1 MATTETTK
9 IIKIVVEGN
18 QAKATMDG
26 VTLSTKQ
33 LNEELK
39 KVEANAQGASAA
51 TGGATATVL
60 ELGRT
65 VSDSNYGIRGMANN
79 LSQLASNLVF
89 TTRAAGG
96 LGAGLKSIWSAI
108 MGPLGLILAFQAAI
122 ALLERMAMTSE
133 QTSSSLND
141 VYGKSV
147 NETVTKLMVL
157 QKTIQST
164 QLTLEEKQYIL
175 GTAKEEMADLGITV
189 DETATSFGDLE
200 AQLDENIKVMTKTAL
215 AQGFLNTIQEAAN
228 DVAKAQA
235 SSLSEYTDS
244 LDSVLLSYF
253 ELESLLGMTTT
264 TGIAA
269 LGTAASRAQ
278 DEQQEAIK
286 EAEFRLEKAFELLQ
300 ELTEDGDRLLD
311 YVFGGDEKQKNKRAR
326 ALKIF
331 KQGLFDVESVI
342 RNSYKS
348 LMIAE
353 TDNEIEKLKIQRN
366 FAEQAIHDKY
376 EQFEERQKIRLQD
389 YLASIKGHE
398 REAQLAADANAK
410 FEQSMT
416 DAAQQRTDAVLAIQS
431 NYAQKILDKEEEIFD
446 KTKTMEFDFR
456 REYLDSRALFF
467 DEARIQA
474 SEANNKILEEEIAH
488 REEMAALLT
497 PDSLA
502 RLEAENEIAMMRM
515 QLKEQ
520 ELDHEIMIINA
531 RKNINSEYLSFM
543 QGIGS
548 ALAAASQQGSAL
560 ATAALVIQK
569 GAAIASI
576 VLEAQRSI
584 AEATTAT
591 GSANQKVVDF
601 YAPMG
606 FMGLAPMAAQ
616 IAANTSMLAANNART
631 KIGAGISIA
640 NILATTIGGNKNIK
654 GTSTST
660 AGGGGVGGGRTF
672 DFNLV
677 GTTGTN
683 QLAEAVGAQFQEPI
697 QAFVVSSQMTSQQEL
712 DLEIS
717 TGASLGD

>member
-26 VTLSTKQ
+26 VTLSTKE
-33 LNEELK
+33 LNAELK
-39 KVEANAQGASAA
+39 KVEANARGASAA

-133 QTSSSLND
+133 KASDSFND

-147 NETVTKLMVL
+147 NETVAKLMVL

-164 QLTLEEKQYIL
+164 QLTLEEKQHIL
-175 GTAKEEMADLGITV
+175 GTAKEEMADLGIEV
-189 DETATSFGDLE
+189 DETATNFESLE
-200 AQLDENIKVMTKTAL
+200 KALEKNIKIMMKTAV
-215 AQGFLNTIQEAAN
+215 AQGFLNVFQESANEFAKEQMKTTEEALSGWDNFLIEWGGMYSYRSEIQAEKEE
-228 DVAKAQA
+228 KAQENREEA
-235 SSLSEYTDS
+235 MSKHNNK
-244 LDSVLLSYF
+244 
-253 ELESLLGMTTT
+253 M
-264 TGIAA
+264 
-269 LGTAASRAQ
+269 TAA
-278 DEQQEAIK
+278 
-286 EAEFRLEKAFELLQ
+286 FEELQ
-300 ELTEDGDRLLD
+300 KTLEDGDRLLD
-311 YVFGGDEKQKNKRAR
+311 YVFGTGDEKQKSKRTR

-331 KQGLFDVESVI
+331 KQGIFDVESVI

-398 REAQLAADANAK
+398 REAQLAAEANAK

-497 PDSLA
+497 DSLA

-576 VLEAQRSI
+576 VVEAQRSI

>member
-26 VTLSTKQ
+26 VTLSTKE
-33 LNEELK
+33 LNAELK

-133 QTSSSLND
+133 KASDSFND

-147 NETVTKLMVL
+147 NETVAKLMVL

-164 QLTLEEKQYIL
+164 QLTLEEKQHIL
-175 GTAKEEMADLGITV
+175 GTAKEEMADLGIEV
-189 DETATSFGDLE
+189 DETATNFESLE
-200 AQLDENIKVMTKTAL
+200 KALEKNIKIMMKTAV
-215 AQGFLNTIQEAAN
+215 AQGFLNVFQESANEFAKEQMKTTEEALSGWDNFLIEWGGMYSYRSEIQAEKEE
-228 DVAKAQA
+228 KAQENREEA
-235 SSLSEYTDS
+235 MSKHNNK
-244 LDSVLLSYF
+244 
-253 ELESLLGMTTT
+253 M
-264 TGIAA
+264 
-269 LGTAASRAQ
+269 TAA
-278 DEQQEAIK
+278 
-286 EAEFRLEKAFELLQ
+286 FEELQ
-300 ELTEDGDRLLD
+300 KTLEDGDRLLD
-311 YVFGGDEKQKNKRAR
+311 YVFGTGDEKQKSKRTR

-331 KQGLFDVESVI
+331 KQGIFDVESVI

-398 REAQLAADANAK
+398 REAQLAAEANAK

-497 PDSLA
+497 DSLA

-576 VLEAQRSI
+576 VVEAQRSI